1 MSKTATIMDL
11 INSELQKQGNSEF
24 VKDGKLVF
32 FDEDEQFI
40 QKIMKYDEDVEKI
53 VTDKFFKG
61 FKFENEQTD
70 HDFKKTFVN
79 QFLDR
84 EIMFQTVEKFASQVI
99 RLTLQHEK
107 YIVTAYEKFDEMLVE
122 QNSTDTNTDRT
133 TDTTKDTTNESN
145 RNDESTN
152 DNREL
157 RATLPQDDI
166 NMNVDNT
173 EMSYA
178 DENTIGKTK
187 QKGEENQKDKGNET
201 GNETGNEKSQTLATN
216 YNIDTLEKL
225 KDIYA
230 SLFNIYDRYCFL
242 HVW

>member
-1 MSKTATIMDL
+1 MDL
-11 INSELQKQGNSEF
+11 INSELQKKGNSEF

-84 EIMFQTVEKFASQVI
+84 EIMYQTVEKFGSQVI
-99 RLTLQHEK
+99 RLTLQHER
-107 YIVTAYEKFDEMLVE
+107 YIETAYEKYQELLTQESLHEDQQDTESNTT
-122 QNSTDTNTDRT
+122 QDSTNT
-133 TDTTKDTTNESN
+133 TDN
-145 RNDESTN
+145 RN
-152 DNREL
+152 L
-157 RATLPQDDI
+157 RSTLPQDEI
-166 NMNVDNT
+166 NMNIENT

-178 DENTIGKTK
+178 DENSIDK
-187 QKGEENQKDKGNET
+187 QQQKGNET
-201 GNETGNEKSQTLATN
+201 GNQTGKEQGNSKDNN
-216 YNIDTLEKL
+216 YNVETLKSL
-225 KDIYA
+225 QDIFKDI
-230 SLFNIYDRYCFL
+230 FEIYDRYCFL

>member
-1 MSKTATIMDL
+1 MEL
-11 INSELQKQGNSEF
+11 INSELQKQGKSEF
-24 VKDGKLVF
+24 VKDGHLVF

-61 FKFENEQTD
+61 FTFQNEKTD

-84 EIMFQTVEKFASQVI
+84 EIMFQTVEKFRSQVI

-107 YIVTAYEKFDEMLVE
+107 YIETAYEKYQELLTQESLHEDQQDTESNTT
-122 QNSTDTNTDRT
+122 QDSTNT
-133 TDTTKDTTNESN
+133 TDN
-145 RNDESTN
+145 RN
-152 DNREL
+152 L
-157 RATLPQDDI
+157 RSTLPQDEI
-166 NMNVDNT
+166 NMNIENT

-178 DENTIGKTK
+178 DENSIDK
-187 QKGEENQKDKGNET
+187 QQQKGNET
-201 GNETGNEKSQTLATN
+201 GNQTGKEQGNSKDNN
-216 YNIDTLEKL
+216 YNVETLKSL
-225 KDIYA
+225 QNIFKDI
-230 SLFNIYDRYCFL
+230 FEIYDRYCFL

>member
-53 VTDKFFKG
+53 VTDKIFKG
-61 FKFENEQTD
+61 FTFDNEQTD

-84 EIMFQTVEKFASQVI
+84 EIMYQTVEKFASQVI

-107 YIVTAYEKFDEMLVE
+107 YIENAYEKYQELLTQEQWHEDEK
-122 QNSTDTNTDRT
+122 NSKQDSTNT
-133 TDTTKDTTNESN
+133 TDN
-145 RNDESTN
+145 RN
-152 DNREL
+152 L
-157 RATLPQDDI
+157 RSTLPQDEI
-166 NMNVDNT
+166 NMNIENT
-173 EMSYA
+173 DMKYA
-178 DENTIGKTK
+178 DENSIDK
-187 QKGEENQKDKGNET
+187 QQQKGNET
-201 GNETGNEKSQTLATN
+201 GNEKGNSKDNQYNVETLKSLQ
-216 YNIDTLEKL
+216 NIFKE
-225 KDIYA
+225 
-230 SLFNIYDRYCFL
+230 LFEIYDRYCFL

>member
-1 MSKTATIMDL
+1 MGL
-11 INSELQKQGNSEF
+11 INSELQKKGNSEF

-61 FKFENEQTD
+61 FTFDNEQTD

-84 EIMFQTVEKFASQVI
+84 EIMFQTVEKFGSQVI

-107 YIVTAYEKFDEMLVE
+107 YIETAYEKYQELLTQEQWHEDERDTE
-122 QNSTDTNTDRT
+122 NNSKQDSTNT
-133 TDTTKDTTNESN
+133 TDN
-145 RNDESTN
+145 RN
-152 DNREL
+152 L
-157 RATLPQDDI
+157 RSTLPQDEI
-166 NMNVDNT
+166 NMNVENS
-173 EMSYA
+173 EMKYA
-178 DENTIGKTK
+178 DENSIDK
-187 QKGEENQKDKGNET
+187 QKQKENET
-201 GNETGNEKSQTLATN
+201 GNETGNEKGQSKDNAYNVETLKSLQD
-216 YNIDTLEKL
+216 IF
-225 KDIYA
+225 KDI
-230 SLFNIYDRYCFL
+230 FEIYDRYCFL

>member
-1 MSKTATIMDL
+1 MDL
-11 INSELQKQGNSEF
+11 ISSELQKQGKSEF

-32 FDEDEQFI
+32 FDGDEQFI

-61 FKFENEQTD
+61 FTFQNEQTD

-84 EIMFQTVEKFASQVI
+84 EIMFQTVEKFGSQVI

-107 YIVTAYEKFDEMLVE
+107 YIETAYEKYQELLTQESWHEDQQDTESNTS
-122 QNSTDTNTDRT
+122 QDSTNT
-133 TDTTKDTTNESN
+133 TDN
-145 RNDESTN
+145 RN
-152 DNREL
+152 L
-157 RATLPQDDI
+157 RSTLPQDEI
-166 NMNVDNT
+166 NMNIENT

-178 DENTIGKTK
+178 DENSIDK
-187 QKGEENQKDKGNET
+187 QQQKGNET
-201 GNETGNEKSQTLATN
+201 GNQTENEKGNSKDNNYSVETLKSLQ
-216 YNIDTLEKL
+216 NIFKE
-225 KDIYA
+225 
-230 SLFNIYDRYCFL
+230 LFEIYDRYCFL

>member
-1 MSKTATIMDL
+1 MEL
-11 INSELQKQGNSEF
+11 ISSELQKQGKSEF

-61 FKFENEQTD
+61 FQFDNEQTD

-84 EIMFQTVEKFASQVI
+84 EIMFQTVEKFGSQVI

-107 YIVTAYEKFDEMLVE
+107 YIETAYEKYQELLTQESLHEDQQDTE
-122 QNSTDTNTDRT
+122 TNTSQDSTNT
-133 TDTTKDTTNESN
+133 TDN
-145 RNDESTN
+145 RN
-152 DNREL
+152 L
-157 RATLPQDDI
+157 RSTLPQDEI
-166 NMNVDNT
+166 NMNIENT
-173 EMSYA
+173 EMNYA
-178 DENTIGKTK
+178 DENSIDK
-187 QKGEENQKDKGNET
+187 QQQKGNET
-201 GNETGNEKSQTLATN
+201 GNQTGKEKGNSKDNN
-216 YNIDTLEKL
+216 YNVETLKSL
-225 KDIYA
+225 QNIFKDI
-230 SLFNIYDRYCFL
+230 FEIYDRYCFL

>member
-11 INSELQKQGNSEF
+11 INSELQKQGKSEF
-24 VKDGKLVF
+24 VKDGHLVF

-107 YIVTAYEKFDEMLVE
+107 YIVTAYEKYQELLTQESLHEDQQDTESNTS
-122 QNSTDTNTDRT
+122 QDSTNT
-133 TDTTKDTTNESN
+133 TDN
-145 RNDESTN
+145 RN
-152 DNREL
+152 L
-157 RATLPQDDI
+157 RSTLPQDEI
-166 NMNVDNT
+166 NMNIENT

-178 DENTIGKTK
+178 DENSIDK
-187 QKGEENQKDKGNET
+187 QKQKGNET
-201 GNETGNEKSQTLATN
+201 GNQTGNEKGNSKDNN
-216 YNIDTLEKL
+216 YNVETLN
-225 KDIYA
+225 
-230 SLFNIYDRYCFL
+230 SLQNIFKELFEIYDRYCFL

>member
-1 MSKTATIMDL
+1 MGL
-11 INSELQKQGNSEF
+11 INSELQKKGNSEF

-61 FKFENEQTD
+61 FTFQNEQTD

-99 RLTLQHEK
+99 RLTLQYEK
-107 YIVTAYEKFDEMLVE
+107 YIENAYEKYQELLTQESLHEDQQDTESNTT
-122 QNSTDTNTDRT
+122 QDSTNT
-133 TDTTKDTTNESN
+133 TDN
-145 RNDESTN
+145 RN
-152 DNREL
+152 L
-157 RATLPQDDI
+157 RSTLPQDEI
-166 NMNVDNT
+166 NMNIENT

-178 DENTIGKTK
+178 DENSIDK
-187 QKGEENQKDKGNET
+187 QQQKGNET
-201 GNETGNEKSQTLATN
+201 GNQTGKEQGNSKDNN
-216 YNIDTLEKL
+216 YNVETLKSL
-225 KDIYA
+225 QNIFKDI
-230 SLFNIYDRYCFL
+230 FEIYDRYCFL

>member
-1 MSKTATIMDL
+1 MSKTATIMGL
-11 INSELQKQGNSEF
+11 INSELQKKGNSEF

-61 FKFENEQTD
+61 FTFQNEQTD

-99 RLTLQHEK
+99 RLTLQYEK
-107 YIVTAYEKFDEMLVE
+107 YIENAYEKYQELLTQESLHEDQQDTESNTT
-122 QNSTDTNTDRT
+122 QDSTNT
-133 TDTTKDTTNESN
+133 TDN
-145 RNDESTN
+145 RN
-152 DNREL
+152 L
-157 RATLPQDDI
+157 RSTLPQDEI
-166 NMNVDNT
+166 NMNIENT

-178 DENTIGKTK
+178 DENSIDK
-187 QKGEENQKDKGNET
+187 QQQKGNET
-201 GNETGNEKSQTLATN
+201 GNQTGKEQGNSKDNN
-216 YNIDTLEKL
+216 YNVETLKSL
-225 KDIYA
+225 QNIFKDI
-230 SLFNIYDRYCFL
+230 FEIYDRYCFL

>member
-1 MSKTATIMDL
+1 MDL
-11 INSELQKQGNSEF
+11 IKSELQKQGNSEF
-24 VKDGKLVF
+24 VKDGYLVF

-61 FKFENEQTD
+61 FKFENEKTD

-84 EIMFQTVEKFASQVI
+84 EIMFQTVEKFGSQVI

-107 YIVTAYEKFDEMLVE
+107 YIETAYEKYQELLTQEQWHEDEK
-122 QNSTDTNTDRT
+122 NSKQDSTNT
-133 TDTTKDTTNESN
+133 TDN
-145 RNDESTN
+145 RN
-152 DNREL
+152 L
-157 RATLPQDDI
+157 RSTLPQDEI
-166 NMNVDNT
+166 NMNVENT

-178 DENTIGKTK
+178 DENSIDKQH
-187 QKGEENQKDKGNET
+187 QKGKET
-201 GNETGNEKSQTLATN
+201 GNEEGNSKDNQYNVETLKSLQDIFK
-216 YNIDTLEKL
+216 NIFE
-225 KDIYA
+225 
-230 SLFNIYDRYCFL
+230 IYDRYCFL

>member
-1 MSKTATIMDL
+1 MDL
-11 INSELQKQGNSEF
+11 ISSELQKQGNNEF
-24 VKDGKLVF
+24 FKDGKLVF

-61 FKFENEQTD
+61 FTFDNEQTD

-84 EIMFQTVEKFASQVI
+84 EIMYQTVEKFGSQVI

-107 YIVTAYEKFDEMLVE
+107 YIATAYEKYQELLTQEQWHEDEK
-122 QNSTDTNTDRT
+122 NSKQDSTNT
-133 TDTTKDTTNESN
+133 TDN
-145 RNDESTN
+145 RN
-152 DNREL
+152 L
-157 RATLPQDDI
+157 RSTLPQDEI
-166 NMNVDNT
+166 NMNIENT

-178 DENTIGKTK
+178 DENSIDKQQ
-187 QKGEENQKDKGNET
+187 QKGK
-201 GNETGNEKSQTLATN
+201 ETGNEKGNSKDHQYNVETLKSLQ
-216 YNIDTLEKL
+216 NIF
-225 KDIYA
+225 KDI
-230 SLFNIYDRYCFL
+230 FEIYDRYCFL

>member
-1 MSKTATIMDL
+1 MEL
-11 INSELQKQGNSEF
+11 ISSELQKQGKSEF

-40 QKIMKYDEDVEKI
+40 QKIMKYDEDIQEI
-53 VTDKFFKG
+53 VTKQFFKG
-61 FKFENEQTD
+61 FCFENENTD
-70 HDFKKTFVN
+70 MTFKKTFVY

-84 EIMFQTVEKFASQVI
+84 EIMYQTVEKFASQVLRI
-99 RLTLQHEK
+99 TLQYEK
-107 YIVTAYEKFDEMLVE
+107 YIETSYEKFDEILVE
-122 QNSTDTNTDRT
+122 QNSTDTNTDRE
-133 TDTTKDTTNESN
+133 TDTRKDTTNESN

-157 RATLPQDDI
+157 RATLPQDEV
-166 NMNVDNT
+166 NMNVDDT
-173 EMSYA
+173 EMNYA

-187 QKGEENQKDKGNET
+187 QKGEENQKDKGKET

-230 SLFNIYDRYCFL
+230 SIFNIYDRYCFL

>member
-1 MSKTATIMDL
+1 MEL

-84 EIMFQTVEKFASQVI
+84 EIMYQTVEKFASQVI

-107 YIVTAYEKFDEMLVE
+107 YIENAYEKYQELLTQEQWHEDEK
-122 QNSTDTNTDRT
+122 NSKQDSTNT
-133 TDTTKDTTNESN
+133 TDN
-145 RNDESTN
+145 RN
-152 DNREL
+152 L
-157 RATLPQDDI
+157 RSTLPQDDI
-166 NMNVDNT
+166 NMNVENT
-173 EMSYA
+173 DMKYA
-178 DENTIGKTK
+178 DENSIDK
-187 QKGEENQKDKGNET
+187 QQQKGNET
-201 GNETGNEKSQTLATN
+201 GNEKGNSKDNQYNAETLRS
-216 YNIDTLEKL
+216 L
-225 KDIYA
+225 KDIFKE
-230 SLFNIYDRYCFL
+230 LFEIYDRYCFL

>member
-1 MSKTATIMDL
+1 MEL

-40 QKIMKYDEDVEKI
+40 QKIMKYDEDVQKI

-61 FKFENEQTD
+61 FTFDNEQTD

-84 EIMFQTVEKFASQVI
+84 EIMFQTVEKFGSQVI

-107 YIVTAYEKFDEMLVE
+107 YIETAYEKYQELLTQESLHEDQRDTESNTK
-122 QNSTDTNTDRT
+122 QDSTNT
-133 TDTTKDTTNESN
+133 TDN
-145 RNDESTN
+145 RN
-152 DNREL
+152 L
-157 RATLPQDDI
+157 RSTLPQDEI
-166 NMNVDNT
+166 NMNIENT
-173 EMSYA
+173 DMKYA
-178 DENTIGKTK
+178 DENSIDK
-187 QKGEENQKDKGNET
+187 QQQKGNET
-201 GNETGNEKSQTLATN
+201 GNQTGNEQGRTKDNQYNVETLKSLQD
-216 YNIDTLEKL
+216 IF
-225 KDIYA
+225 KDI
-230 SLFNIYDRYCFL
+230 FEIYDRYCFL